1 MWHDAR
7 VAEPVISA
15 DSHVLEPADL
25 WQQRVDHAWRD
36 RAPRLVAADGG
47 EAMAYDDGTRLTYVG
62 FGSAGDHGRKS
73 ISLAEVREGGWDPG
87 MRLVDMGRDGV
98 HAEVLYPSFGMR
110 LFACADAGLQGACM
124 RAYNDWLVEYCATDP
139 GRLLG
144 QALLPLDVD
153 AALAELARVEGKG
166 FRGVVISGHP
176 APELDYGTDRY
187 ERLWAALQAAGLP
200 ASLHIFTGPHK
211 PDPRYFMADYSLATG
226 LVQRSLVLMIFS
238 GVFERYPGLRVVSA
252 ENDIGWV
259 AHLLQRMDHAVER
272 KGARFPTVLR
282 SDLKPSEMFRRNVRC
297 TFLDDRAGILSREV
311 SGTDVLMW
319 GSDYPHD
326 DSTWPESQSVI
337 ERLFADVPTGERR
350 KIVHDNA
357 AQLFGLG

>member
-1 MWHDAR
+1 MM
-7 VAEPVISA
+7 EPLISA

-25 WQQRVDHAWRD
+25 WQQRVDRAWRG
-36 RAPRLVAADGG
+36 RAPRPVAMDGG
-47 EAMAYDDGTRLTYVG
+47 EAIEYDDGTRLTYVG
-62 FGSAGDHGRKS
+62 FGSAGDHGRES
-73 ISLAEVREGGWDPG
+73 ISIDEVREGGWDPEK
-87 MRLVDMGRDGV
+87 RLADMSLDGV

-110 LFACADAGLQGACM
+110 LFSCPDAGLQDACM
-124 RAYNDWLVEYCATDP
+124 RAYNDWLAEYCATNP
-139 GRLLG
+139 ERLLG

-153 AALAELARVEGKG
+153 AALAELARVEGRG

-176 APELDYGTDRY
+176 APEQDYGTDLY
-187 ERLWAALQAAGLP
+187 ERLWAALEDAGLP

-211 PDPRYFMADYSLATG
+211 PDRRYFMADYSLATG

-252 ENDIGWV
+252 ENDVGWV
-259 AHLLQRMDHAVER
+259 SHLLQRMDHAVER
-272 KGARFPTVLR
+272 KSARFPTGLR
-282 SDLKPSEMFRRNVRC
+282 SDLKPSEMFQRNVRC
-297 TFLDDRAGILSREV
+297 TFLDDRAGILSREI
-311 SGTDVLMW
+311 SGPDVLMW

-326 DSTWPESQSVI
+326 DSTWPESGNVI
-337 ERLFADVPTGERR
+337 DRLFADVPASERR